1 MDRLEGKT
9 AQPSPFTKKTPM
21 ELSIALAEL
30 VKRCRPVDFPLLNA
44 GMVPGKKRAHTA
56 AAIEASQAPLIGQH

>member
-30 VKRCRPVDFPLLNA
+30 AKRGRRVDFLLTPCRN
-44 GMVPGKKRAHTA
+44 GPR
-56 AAIEASQAPLIGQH
+56 